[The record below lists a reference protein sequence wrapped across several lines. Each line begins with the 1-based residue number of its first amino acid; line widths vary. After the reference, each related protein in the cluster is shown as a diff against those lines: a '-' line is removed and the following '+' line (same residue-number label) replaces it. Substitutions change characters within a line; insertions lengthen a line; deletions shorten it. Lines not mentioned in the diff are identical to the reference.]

1 MDLRHHVI
9 HFGDCLDLGQH
20 ADDRLHLIRASGR
33 GMQVDVPPG
42 WVSIWLPLSGQLS
55 LESAGCEWELGT
67 RHTQVWR
74 ESRLQC
80 RSRTSC
86 WWLGLA
92 GSARAWTQALH
103 RQTSRQHEELFPWQG
118 RISRDAAR
126 LLVRLAHQGQRA
138 PRETAREPDP
148 LLRALWSCLTEQ
160 QQDLHACL
168 QRCTG
173 RTHDR
178 RQQTLLRLLRVQHQ
192 IRCNPDIRLD
202 LESLARTASY
212 SPCHLIRVYRS
223 VFDETPFE
231 YAVRLR
237 EQRAWRMVSG
247 TGLPICEITEMLGFE
262 SQSAFCRAFKN
273 TFGATTSEVRRASA
287 FTPQRRAA

>member
-1 MDLRHHVI
+1 MDLHHHAI
-9 HFGDCLDLGQH
+9 RFGDCLDLGQH
-20 ADDRLHLIRASGR
+20 ADDEMHLVRASGR
-33 GMQVDVPPG
+33 GVQVDVPAG
-42 WVSIWLPLSGQLS
+42 WISIWLPLSGELS
-55 LESAGCEWELGT
+55 LEAAGCEWDLAQ
-67 RHTQVWR
+67 RHAQVWR
-74 ESRLQC
+74 EGRLQC
-80 RSRTSC
+80 RSRSSC

-92 GSARAWTQALH
+92 GSARAWLQAL
-103 RQTSRQHEELFPWQG
+103 RRPASRPHEELFPWQG
-118 RISRDAAR
+118 RASRDSAR
-126 LLVRLAHQGQRA
+126 LLVRLAHHDQGMRQA
-138 PRETAREPDP
+138 TLHEPDP
-148 LLRALWSCLTEQ
+148 LFRALWSSLLEQ
-160 QQDLHACL
+160 QHELHMRL
-168 QRCTG
+168 SRCTG

-192 IRCNPDIRLD
+192 IRCSPDMRLD

-231 YAVRLR
+231 FAVRLR
-237 EQRAWRMVSG
+237 EQRAWRMVND

-287 FTPQRRAA
+287 FAPQVRAA

>member
-1 MDLRHHVI
+1 MDLCHHAP
-9 HFGDCLDLGQH
+9 HFGDRLDLGQQ
-20 ADDRLHLIRASGR
+20 AGDRMHLVRASGR
-33 GMQVDVPPG
+33 GIQVDVPHD
-42 WVSIWLPLSGQLS
+42 WISIWLPLSGQLS
-55 LESAGCEWELGT
+55 FESAGCEWEL
-67 RHTQVWR
+67 RPRQAQVWR

-80 RSRTSC
+80 QSHLPC

-92 GSARAWTQALH
+92 GSPRAWAAALH
-103 RQTSRQHEELFPWQG
+103 LPASSRHAELFPWQG

-126 LLVRLAHQGQRA
+126 LLVRLAHLD
-138 PRETAREPDP
+138 PRPRHAAAHGSDP
-148 LLRALWSCLTEQ
+148 LLRTLWSCLLEQ

-168 QRCTG
+168 PRCTG

-178 RQQTLLRLLRVQHQ
+178 RQQTLLRLLRVRHQ

-212 SPCHLIRVYRS
+212 SPCHLIRIYRS

-231 YAVRLR
+231 FAVRLR
-237 EQRAWRMVSG
+237 EERAWKMVSD

-287 FTPQRRAA
+287 FTPEMQAA